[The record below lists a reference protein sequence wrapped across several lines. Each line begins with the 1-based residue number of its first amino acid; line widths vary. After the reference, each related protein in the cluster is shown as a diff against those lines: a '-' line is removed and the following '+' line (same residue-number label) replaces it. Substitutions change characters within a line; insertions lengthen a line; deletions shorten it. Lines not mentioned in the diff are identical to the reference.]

1 VTNALQCSI
10 LVIEDDP
17 LIAMDLASTLN
28 AAGYRI
34 MGPVAT
40 NAEALQLLHEEVP
53 DVTVLDINLGS
64 EMSFPVFDY
73 LSELGAAYIT
83 LSGHSHKIMPS
94 SHAVHPFLQK
104 PYDSE
109 ALLQAIQSALR
120 NCGRLCAAQGS

>member
-1 VTNALQCSI
+1 MTNALQRSI

-34 MGPVAT
+34 MGPAAT
-40 NAEALQLLHEEVP
+40 NAEALRLLHTEVP

-73 LSELGAAYIT
+73 LNELGAPFIT
-83 LSGHSHKIMPS
+83 LSGHSHNVVPP

-104 PYDSE
+104 PYDP
-109 ALLQAIQSALR
+109 AVLLQAIQSALR
-120 NCGRLCAAQGS
+120 SCGRLCAAEGN